1 MKNLCYF
8 LRENIVQNL
17 VWQVLGQAYK
27 HQQTTN
33 NEIVHVDRQMH
44 KGFIV
49 NP

>member
-8 LRENIVQNL
+8 LRRNIVQKPSMTCIREGN
-17 VWQVLGQAYK
+17 V
-27 HQQTTN
+27 HQWTAN

-49 NP
+49 YP